1 MTALKPAASAL
12 ACYSCPTVV
21 LCCTPAACC
30 PCPSPPPPPCHLA
43 EPTGVLGVIY
53 NVHEA
58 GRNAIETH
66 VEDSFTLVEDVAGG
80 FGYNF
85 ALCM

>member
-1 MTALKPAASAL
+1 
-12 ACYSCPTVV
+12 
-21 LCCTPAACC
+21 
-30 PCPSPPPPPCHLA
+30 
-43 EPTGVLGVIY
+43 VLGVIY